1 MIIFLCFFYLVT
13 SFLATKLKSHLIFSS
28 RESRR
33 RKRSLV
39 QQDSIVE
46 PQADDEELPKV
57 DGLRILKT
65 NGPEWFYI
73 LLGAVASVIMGA
85 SMPVYA
91 ILFGEV
97 NSFQSFTEEGDSTEK
112 LI

>member
-1 MIIFLCFFYLVT
+1 MLLLLSNLIF
-13 SFLATKLKSHLIFSS
+13 ATKLKSHLIFSS

-97 NSFQSFTEEGDSTEK
+97 NSFQSFTEEDDSTEN
-112 LI
+112 